1 MTGYYITEE
10 DFDGIWLWAETMIR
24 TVGDTC
30 EDGEFRPD
38 DFKAEMLKS
47 MRRTRVR
54 VEDRLTQCEPMQD
67 NQGSGILMT
76 GTGKVIGPVSNIT
89 FSRGDIAEFVNRAD
103 DILFTENLEDP
114 DWDELDE

>member
-54 VEDRLTQCEPMQD
+54 VEDRLTQCFMQQKSAQTPYEHYT
-67 NQGSGILMT
+67 NEVYKRWEMECT
-76 GTGKVIGPVSNIT
+76 KEE
-89 FSRGDIAEFVNRAD
+89 FSKYVNRAD